1 MQTSGHLATNGGI
14 RGHSAGD
21 IFPYIIMLKGTEIGT
36 LRYHLIGNG
45 IPEGTFTRRFESA
58 GYDELHHFAISLKES

>member
-1 MQTSGHLATNGGI
+1 MQTSGHLANSQGI

-36 LRYHLIGNG
+36 LRYHLVGNG
-45 IPEGTFTRRFESA
+45 MREGLITERYDSA
-58 GYDELHHFAISLKES
+58 GYDAIHSIAISLKES